1 MILVI
6 GYGNPLRTDDAIGQ
20 RMAQMMAQRLDD
32 EALRMITAYQL
43 TPELM
48 EPISQARLVI
58 FIDAR
63 VGTMTGKVSWENVE
77 PEIGAGAFTHH
88 VSPATLLGASHD
100 LYGGMPTGILI
111 SIIGSDFEYGSELS
125 AELNDMLPDLAEQVE
140 NIIRTNIGVL
150 N

>member
-20 RMAQMMAQRLDD
+20 CLAQMMVTRFDD
-32 EALRMITAYQL
+32 ESFRMITAYQL

-63 VGTMTGKVSWENVE
+63 VGTVPGQVDWEDVE
-77 PEIGAGAFTHH
+77 PELGAGAFTHH

-100 LYGGMPTGILI
+100 LYGSTPTGVLI
-111 SIIGSDFEYGSELS
+111 SIIGSSFEYGSELS
-125 AELNDMLPDLAEQVE
+125 PELNAMLPDLAKQVE
-140 NIIRTNIGVL
+140 NIIKTNIGVL
-150 N
+150 G